1 MKYAWVAAHCDTY
14 PVARLCR
21 QLGVSR
27 TGYCQWAAR
36 EESCRSQ
43 ANSALDARVAAL
55 HAESGQSYG
64 RPRLVEALMAEGC
77 RVGHE
82 RVRQSLLRQGLK
94 PVYKHPYLVTT
105 DSDHDRP
112 VAPNVLDR
120 RFDGWLPDRA
130 WVADITYLRTDEG
143 WLYLACVMDLGSRR
157 IVGWSMRD
165 HMRANLVCDA
175 LTSAYWSRRPE
186 AGLVMHSDRGSQYA
200 SEVYCRLLDEYGMV
214 QSMSRRGSCWDNAVM
229 ESFFKT
235 LKVERTHRVRY
246 GTRAQARLDT
256 VNWIEGFYNRRR
268 LHSSIGYRSP
278 VNFEQSLL
286 AA

>member
-112 VAPNVLDR
+112 VAPNVLAR

-165 HMRANLVCDA
+165 HMRASLVCDA

-186 AGLVMHSDRGSQYA
+186 AGLVMHTDRGSKYA

-246 GTRAQARLDT
+246 ATRAQARLDT